1 MLLDASSFSILPT
14 FSPTSS
20 ITQSIQL
27 KGDTANWKRVPQHV
41 AMIHNPHPRYLRMMA
56 MATLRKIIMT
66 KLRASTHHQQ
76 KGDEE
81 YERPNN
87 LVQWDKAHSYD
98 IDHQKTLGL
107 GPKAKPRSP
116 LSFQPLYAS
125 SAVSAR

>member
-27 KGDTANWKRVPQHV
+27 KGDTANWKKVPQNV
-41 AMIHNPHPRYLRMMA
+41 ARIHSPHPRYLRMME

-66 KLRASTHHQQ
+66 NLRASPHHQ

-81 YERPNN
+81 YDRPND
-87 LVQWDKAHSYD
+87 LVQWDKTHSYD
-98 IDHQKTLGL
+98 IDHQTLGPQ
-107 GPKAKPRSP
+107 G
-116 LSFQPLYAS
+116 
-125 SAVSAR
+125 